1 MKVAV
6 LDDYGDAFRRLHCS
20 EKLSGHTVHVYR
32 DTVKDPVALA
42 ERIGDADAVI
52 LTQQRSA
59 FTRETIAALRGVK
72 LVSLTGRNA
81 SHVDVAACTEH
92 GIAVALA
99 AGAGKPNGP
108 AELAWGL
115 ILASLRHIPEE
126 VERLKRGQ
134 WQATVG
140 TGVAGKTL
148 GIYAYGRIGSIV
160 ARVGQAFGM
169 RVVCWGREGS
179 SARARESGFEIA
191 ASRKDFFAN
200 ADVLSLHLPMKK
212 ETRGIVTSDDLAHMK
227 PTALLVNVSR
237 AGLIGPGALAEALRR
252 GRPGRAAVDVYEEE
266 PVQDAEHPLVRLS
279 NALCTP
285 HLGYVEWAT
294 LEAYYGAAVDNI
306 VAFAAGKPANIAN
319 PETLSR

>member
-6 LDDYGDAFRRLHCS
+6 LDDYGDAFRRLECFGRV
-20 EKLSGHTVHVYR
+20 SGHTVEVYR
-32 DTVKDPVALA
+32 DTEKDPAALA
-42 ERIGDADAVI
+42 ERIGDAEAVI

-59 FTRETIAALRGVK
+59 FRRETIERLQHLK

-92 GIAVALA
+92 GIAIALA
-99 AGAGKPNGP
+99 TGAGKPSGP

-115 ILASLRHIPEE
+115 ILSSLRHIPEE
-126 VERLKRGQ
+126 VERMKRGQ

-179 SARARESGFEIA
+179 TARAREAGFE
-191 ASRKDFFAN
+191 
-200 ADVLSLHLPMKK
+200 
-212 ETRGIVTSDDLAHMK
+212 
-227 PTALLVNVSR
+227 
-237 AGLIGPGALAEALRR
+237 
-252 GRPGRAAVDVYEEE
+252 
-266 PVQDAEHPLVRLS
+266 
-279 NALCTP
+279 
-285 HLGYVEWAT
+285 
-294 LEAYYGAAVDNI
+294 
-306 VAFAAGKPANIAN
+306 
-319 PETLSR
+319 